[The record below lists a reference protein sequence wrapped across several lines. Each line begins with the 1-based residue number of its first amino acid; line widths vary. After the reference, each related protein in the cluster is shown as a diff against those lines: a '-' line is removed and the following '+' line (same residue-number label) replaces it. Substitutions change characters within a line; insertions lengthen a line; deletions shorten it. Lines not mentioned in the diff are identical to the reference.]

1 METREGT
8 AIMKHQRYLFM
19 FALSG
24 LHGRVVSVS
33 DSQSGSPGFEF
44 RAYDQ
49 PELFLGPPEFKSKA
63 VLVNASWFLILICY
77 ICIICFNLPATC

>member
-1 METREGT
+1 
-8 AIMKHQRYLFM
+8 M

-24 LHGRVVSVS
+24 LHGRVVSVP

-44 RAYDQ
+44 HAYDQ
-49 PELFLGPPEFKSKA
+49 LELFLGPPEFKSKA

>member
-49 PELFLGPPEFKSKA
+49 PELFLRPPEFKSIA
-63 VLVNASWFLILICY
+63 VLVNASCVLIRIRY
-77 ICIICFNLPATC
+77 ICIICFKLPVTC